1 MKNDC
6 IFSSSGYNTLKG
18 DEKMHY
24 LKRKIDEFLS
34 VWKANPDKKP
44 LIVKG
49 PRQVGKTE
57 SIKRFAKDNYTSVI
71 TINFVEEPK
80 YKMITA
86 DGYKAADIIKN
97 ISRIDPSKQFIE
109 GETLIFFD
117 ELQEFPDIATALKFF
132 KIDGRFDV
140 ICSGSMLGLNYRKIE
155 SNSVGYKTDYEMFSQ
170 DFEEFLWANGYDN
183 VFIDDM
189 LMHMRTLTPFNELE
203 MAVCSELFLNYCIL
217 GGMPAVVSEFIEKGT
232 FEGSLETQ
240 RQLIADYK
248 EDIRKYA
255 DGMDQTRILNVFQHI
270 PIQLAKDNKKF
281 QISKVASGA
290 RFRDYRGC
298 IEWLNDA
305 GMVNICYCLNFPEL
319 PLKGNYDETKY
330 KLYFADSGL
339 LVAMLDEEAQED
351 LRTNKNLG
359 VYKGALYENVVGEAL
374 VKSGYQL
381 YYYKRD
387 DSTLEQDFFVRTAS
401 ALIPVEVKAKKG
413 TAKSL
418 RTLITSEK
426 YEDIH
431 SGIKFTAGNVGFSDD
446 IYTFPYFC
454 AFLLKRYLSSDF
466 S

>member
-1 MKNDC
+1 MR
-6 IFSSSGYNTLKG
+6 
-18 DEKMHY
+18 Y
-24 LKRKIDEFLS
+24 LKRKIDAFLS
-34 VWKANPDKKP
+34 KWKENPDKKP

-57 SIKRFAKDNYTSVI
+57 SIQRFAAENYTSVI

-97 ISRIDPSKQFIE
+97 ISRIDPSKRFIE

-155 SNSVGYKTDYEMFSQ
+155 SNSVGYKTDYEMFSL
-170 DFEEFLWANGYDN
+170 DFEEFLWAGGYDN
-183 VFIDDM
+183 AFIDDM
-189 LMHMRTLTPFNELE
+189 LTHMHTLTPFNELE
-203 MAVCSELFLNYCIL
+203 MSVCSELFLNYCIL
-217 GGMPAVVSEFIEKGT
+217 GGMPAVVREFIEKGT

-240 RQLIADYK
+240 RQLIADYN

-270 PIQLAKDNKKF
+270 PVQLAKDNKKF

-351 LRTNKNLG
+351 LRANKNLG

-374 VKSGYQL
+374 VKAGYQL
-381 YYYKRD
+381 YYYKRE

-401 ALIPVEVKAKKG
+401 ALIPVEVKAQRG

-418 RTLITSEK
+418 RTLITSDK

-431 SGIKFTAGNVGFSDD
+431 YGIKFTAGNIGFSDD

-454 AFLLKRYLSSDF
+454 AFLLKRYLAGEQSGKL
-466 S
+466 

>member
-1 MKNDC
+1 M
-6 IFSSSGYNTLKG
+6 L
-18 DEKMHY
+18 Y
-24 LKRKIDEFLS
+24 LKRKIDAFLS
-34 VWKANPDKKP
+34 EWKANPDKKP

-57 SIKRFAKDNYTSVI
+57 SIQRFAAENYTSVI

-97 ISRIDPSKQFIE
+97 ISRIDPSKRFIE

-155 SNSVGYKTDYEMFSQ
+155 SNSVGYKTDYEMFSL
-170 DFEEFLWANGYDN
+170 DFEEFLWAGGYDDA
-183 VFIDDM
+183 FIDDM
-189 LMHMRTLTPFNELE
+189 LTHMLTLTPFNELE
-203 MAVCSELFLNYCIL
+203 MSVCGDLFLNYCIL
-217 GGMPAVVSEFIEKGT
+217 GGMPAVVREFIEKGT

-270 PIQLAKDNKKF
+270 PVQLAKDNKKF

-351 LRTNKNLG
+351 LRANKNLG

-374 VKSGYQL
+374 VKAGYQL
-381 YYYKRD
+381 YYYKRE

-401 ALIPVEVKAKKG
+401 ALIPVEVKAQRG

-418 RTLITSEK
+418 RTLITSDK

-431 SGIKFTAGNVGFSDD
+431 YGIKFTAGNVGFSDD

-454 AFLLKRYLSSDF
+454 AFLLKRYLAGEQSGKL
-466 S
+466 

>member
-1 MKNDC
+1 M
-6 IFSSSGYNTLKG
+6 L
-18 DEKMHY
+18 Y
-24 LKRKIDEFLS
+24 LKRKIDAFLAE
-34 VWKANPDKKP
+34 WKANPDRKP

-57 SIKRFAKDNYTSVI
+57 SIKRFGDMNYQSVI

-86 DGYKAADIIKN
+86 DGYKADDIIKN
-97 ISRIDPSKQFIE
+97 ISRMDPSKRFVE

-117 ELQEFPDIATALKFF
+117 ELQEFPEIATALKFF

-140 ICSGSMLGLNYRKIE
+140 ICSGSMLGINYRKIE
-155 SNSVGYKTDYEMFSQ
+155 SNSVGYKSDYEMFSL
-170 DFEEFLWANGYDN
+170 DFEEFLWAKGYDDA
-183 VFIDDM
+183 FIEDM
-189 LMHMRTLTPFNELE
+189 LEHMRNLTPFNEVQ
-203 MAVCSELFLNYCIL
+203 MSVCSSLFLDYCIL
-217 GGMPAVVSEFIEKGT
+217 GGMPAVVREFIVKGT
-232 FEGSLETQ
+232 FEGSLEVQ

-255 DGMDQTRILNVFQHI
+255 EGIDQARILNVFNYI
-270 PIQLAKDNKKF
+270 PAQLAKDNKKF

-298 IEWLNDA
+298 VEWLDDA

-319 PLKGNYDETKY
+319 PLQGNYDDTKY
-330 KLYFADSGL
+330 KIYFADSGL

-374 VKSGYQL
+374 VKAGYKL

-401 ALIPVEVKAKKG
+401 ALIPVEVKAKNG
-413 TAKSL
+413 TAKSM
-418 RTLITSEK
+418 RTLISSEK
-426 YEDIH
+426 YADIH
-431 SGIKFTAGNVGFSDD
+431 CGIKFTGGNIGYSDD

-454 AFLLKRYLSSDF
+454 AFLLKRYLTVANI
-466 S
+466 

>member
-1 MKNDC
+1 M
-6 IFSSSGYNTLKG
+6 L
-18 DEKMHY
+18 Y
-24 LKRKIDEFLS
+24 LKRKIDAFLAE
-34 VWKANPDKKP
+34 WKANPDRKP

-57 SIKRFAKDNYTSVI
+57 SIKRFGDMNYQSVI

-86 DGYKAADIIKN
+86 DGYKADDIIKN
-97 ISRIDPSKQFIE
+97 ISRMDPSKRFVE

-117 ELQEFPDIATALKFF
+117 ELQEFPEIATALKFF

-140 ICSGSMLGLNYRKIE
+140 ICSGSMLGINYRKIE
-155 SNSVGYKTDYEMFSQ
+155 SNSVGYKSDYEMFSL
-170 DFEEFLWANGYDN
+170 DFEEFLWAKGYDDA
-183 VFIDDM
+183 FIEDM
-189 LMHMRTLTPFNELE
+189 LEHMRNLTPFNEVQ
-203 MAVCSELFLNYCIL
+203 MSVCSSLFLDYCIL
-217 GGMPAVVSEFIEKGT
+217 GGMPAVVREFIVKGT
-232 FEGSLETQ
+232 FEGSLEVQ

-255 DGMDQTRILNVFQHI
+255 EGIDQARILNVFNHI
-270 PIQLAKDNKKF
+270 PAQLAKDNKKF
-281 QISKVASGA
+281 QISKVVSGA

-298 IEWLNDA
+298 VEWLDDA

-319 PLKGNYDETKY
+319 PLQGNYDDTKY
-330 KLYFADSGL
+330 KIYFADSGL

-374 VKSGYQL
+374 VKAGYKL

-401 ALIPVEVKAKKG
+401 ALIPVEVKAKNG
-413 TAKSL
+413 TAKSM
-418 RTLITSEK
+418 RTLISSEK
-426 YEDIH
+426 YADIH
-431 SGIKFTAGNVGFSDD
+431 CGIKFTGGNIGYSDD

-454 AFLLKRYLSSDF
+454 AFLLKRYLTVANI
-466 S
+466 